1 MNRVRTLLIDD
12 SKIFLGIMFEFASRL
27 PGVEVVGFTTSAR
40 VGLTNL
46 PALDPDLV
54 VLDLMMPEM
63 NGLEAAAAIR
73 GCGVC
78 PRIIMVSGQNDPE
91 IVRQCIA
98 AGADAFIA
106 KEDLHALL
114 PQTISQWFQKQDRS
128 GSVAVSAAA
137 APADH

>member
-40 VGLTNL
+40 IGLTSL
-46 PALDPDLV
+46 SALDPDLV
-54 VLDLMMPEM
+54 ILDLRMPEM

-73 GCGVC
+73 GCGV
-78 PRIIMVSGQNDPE
+78 RAKIIMVSGENDPE
-91 IVRQCIA
+91 TKRQCIA

-114 PQTISQWFQKQDRS
+114 PQTISQWFQQRDRS
-128 GSVAVSAAA
+128 GSATASAFAA
-137 APADH
+137 